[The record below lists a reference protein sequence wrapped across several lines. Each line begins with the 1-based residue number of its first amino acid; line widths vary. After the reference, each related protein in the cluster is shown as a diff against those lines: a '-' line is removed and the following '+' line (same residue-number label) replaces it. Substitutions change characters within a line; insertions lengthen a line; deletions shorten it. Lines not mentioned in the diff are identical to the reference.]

1 MNARD
6 SAARC
11 TAALHNMSVPPRSV
25 IDLRP
30 LHTAGESRSR
40 TPRPRNGQRAARASG
55 PSGVLFA
62 RVHLVGLLHDGCA
75 HRPCGRDIARGIGS
89 SAPIDLLDAVALL
102 RAGCAAPE
110 ALDAARRAC
119 EALSTAALHDEFL
132 DHIEALGPMD
142 LPPLLLARPAKSRAR
157 AAACRLEP
165 LAALR
170 LLAGTAGGLFVRSR
184 TPSAGLFLGGAPGSW
199 VDSTDFDYYLPLG
212 APASASDDTGDPA

>member
-30 LHTAGESRSR
+30 LHTAGDSRSR

-89 SAPIDLLDAVALL
+89 SVPIDLLDA
-102 RAGCAAPE
+102 
-110 ALDAARRAC
+110 
-119 EALSTAALHDEFL
+119 AALHDEFL

-142 LPPLLLARPAKSRAR
+142 LPLLLLARPAKSRAR

-184 TPSAGLFLGGAPGSW
+184 APSAGLFLGGAPGSW